1 MSGKTPHICDGY
13 LLLYQ
18 RVAERNVGAF
28 EHCLNTTFGQVFKHC
43 LNTTFC
49 QLFTQN
55 LPVIEVLLSQR

>member
-1 MSGKTPHICDGY
+1 MVI
-13 LLLYQ
+13 LLYQ
-18 RVAERNVGAF
+18 RVFAERNVGVF